1 MLIQYLEIVS
11 PAVEDTCAA
20 LEAAHRVTFSEPQA
34 ALGMLA
40 REQGPLQGHCLR
52 HLLRRPRRKQLLC
65 MLCYVSNFGVFKAVS
80 QDKLASLQG
89 KLEID

>member
-1 MLIQYLEIVS
+1 
-11 PAVEDTCAA
+11 
-20 LEAAHRVTFSEPQA
+20 
-34 ALGMLA
+34 
-40 REQGPLQGHCLR
+40 
-52 HLLRRPRRKQLLC
+52 